1 MPNLKL
7 RQAVKLALL
16 SGASSI
22 GVGAVSSAYA
32 QGADQIEEI
41 TVTGSRIAKRDA
53 IAESPIFTVDQESMK
68 ISGNVTLDHYLNT
81 LPQITPNISSQSNN
95 PSSGGR
101 AFIDLRGLGPSR
113 NLVLIDGRRAMGQAE
128 GGTIVDTNTIP
139 AALIERVEI
148 ISGGAA
154 ATYGADAIA
163 GVVNFIMK
171 KDFEGF
177 NLDSQYRLTEEGDGD
192 EVTADITIGS
202 NFADGRGNAVF
213 NASYFNREVMYK
225 DARAFSAQASS
236 PTGIFPNGS
245 ISLGANTPTQGAV
258 DAIFGGNTCEPNG
271 GARGFGFNPDGSL
284 FCTGIDGNPN
294 RNIAGYTG
302 PDSHIATQFFPDSFS
317 YNFEP
322 DNFLVLPLE
331 RWNLYTHMNLDM
343 SEHFQPYVQ
352 AMFTNY
358 SSDQELAATPA
369 GGFVLPVTNP
379 FISPQLAALLAT
391 REGCAVVNA
400 DDPNVCDLLNADAPV
415 SLSKRFN
422 VLGGRSGANTHDV
435 WQLTGGA
442 RGSIVESWSY
452 DLYASWG
459 RSVRNEIQGGNVRVP
474 EVNQLLAAADGG
486 ASLCEGGLNLLG
498 DAPISQA
505 CQDFISLQ
513 AKNLTVVEQG
523 NIEAVVTG
531 DLFEMPAG
539 TVQSAFG
546 ASFREISFDFLPDS
560 GLKPGIVAGF
570 NEQLPVAGRLNYT
583 DVFGEVSVPLLQD
596 LPMMQSLSLTL
607 GARTTDNNVFG
618 NDETWKA
625 TFDWSMS
632 ESVRARGGMQHAI
645 RSPNIAELFAP
656 QLNNFPSFA
665 NQDPCNFNSAQRTGP
680 NGAQV
685 QALCAAQA
693 AVAGGAGFSQPFGQ
707 AQAIAG
713 GNPDLTPEEAD
724 SWTVGLVYTPEFNSS
739 MLQRVSLT
747 VDYFSMELDQVIDD
761 IPATT
766 IITRCYNSDNANP
779 NYDINNEWCQLFNR
793 DPADGRVID
802 LQTLQR
808 NQSVWELSG
817 IDTTLNWGADIGPG
831 QFDVSLLASWLE
843 KFEKQVTAIDPFN
856 DFAGTIGGTTGSTAP
871 EWRGTLQASYT
882 MDNMQFLATTRYI
895 SSMSHANLV
904 ETPTAVATGTDATWY
919 LDLAGRYDVT
929 DSISLRFGVNNV
941 GNQGPRLYNPNV
953 QANTDPSTFDV
964 LGRRYFVGFDWRM

>member
-1 MPNLKL
+1 MARQTKL
-7 RQAVKLALL
+7 ARAIKLALL
-16 SGASSI
+16 TGVTAGSAGALST
-22 GVGAVSSAYA
+22 ANA
-32 QGADQIEEI
+32 QDAELEEI

-53 IAESPIFTVDQESMK
+53 IAESPIYTVDQAALEV
-68 ISGNVTLDHYLNT
+68 SGHVTLDHYLNT

-101 AFIDLRGLGPSR
+101 AFIDLRGLGPNR
-113 NLVLIDGRRAMGQAE
+113 NLVLIDGRRPMGQAS
-128 GGTIVDTNTIP
+128 GGTVVDTNTIP
-139 AALIERVEI
+139 AALVERVEI

-171 KDFEGF
+171 NDFEGF

-192 EVTADITIGS
+192 EITADLTIGS

-236 PTGIFPNGS
+236 STGTFPNGS
-245 ISLGANTPTQGAV
+245 ISLGANTPDQATV
-258 DAIFGGNTCEPNG
+258 DGIFGPNACEPKG

-294 RNIAGYTG
+294 RNVVGYTG
-302 PDSHIATQFFPDSFS
+302 PENHIATAFYPDSFS

-331 RWNLYTHMNLDM
+331 RWNLFTHVNLEM

-379 FISPQLAALLAT
+379 FISADLAAVLAT
-391 REGCAVVNA
+391 R
-400 DDPNVCDLLNADAPV
+400 DDPTAPV
-415 SLSKRFN
+415 SLAKRFN

-435 WQLTGGA
+435 WQLTAGTKGD
-442 RGSIVESWSY
+442 ITESWSY
-452 DLYASWG
+452 DVYASWG
-459 RSVRNEIQGGNVRVP
+459 RSVNNEIQGGNVRVP
-474 EVNQLLAAADGG
+474 EVNALLAAADGG
-486 ASLCEGGLNLLG
+486 ASICAGGLNLLG
-498 DAPISQA
+498 DAPISQE
-505 CQDFISLQ
+505 CQDYISLQ
-513 AKNLTVVEQG
+513 AKNLTVVQQG
-523 NIEAVVTG
+523 IIEAVVTG

-546 ASFREISFDFLPDS
+546 ASFREIDFDFLPDS

-583 DVFGEVSVPLLQD
+583 DVFAEVSIPLLQD
-596 LPMMQSLSLTL
+596 LPMMESLSTTL
-607 GARTTDNNVFG
+607 GVRTTDNNVFG

-625 TFDWSMS
+625 TFDWTIS
-632 ESVRARGGMQHAI
+632 ESVRARGGLQHAI
-645 RSPNIAELFAP
+645 RSPNIAELFSP
-656 QLNNFPSFA
+656 QLNNFPNFA
-665 NQDPCNFNSAQRTGP
+665 GQDPCNFNSTQRTGG
-680 NGAQV
+680 NAAQV
-685 QALCAAQA
+685 QALCQAQA

-713 GNPDLTPEEAD
+713 GNPDLIPEEAD
-724 SWTVGLVYTPEFNSS
+724 SWTLGLVYTPEFTSP
-739 MLQRVSLT
+739 MAQRVGFT
-747 VDYFSMELDQVIDD
+747 IDYFSMELDKVISAVG
-761 IPATT
+761 ATT
-766 IITRCYNSDNANP
+766 IITRCFNSEGANP

-793 DPADGRVID
+793 DQSDGRVID
-802 LQTLQR
+802 LQTLSR
-808 NQSVWELSG
+808 NQSVWEIAG

-831 QFDVSLLASWLE
+831 EFDVALLA
-843 KFEKQVTAIDPFN
+843 
-856 DFAGTIGGTTGSTAP
+856 
-871 EWRGTLQASYT
+871 
-882 MDNMQFLATTRYI
+882 
-895 SSMSHANLV
+895 
-904 ETPTAVATGTDATWY
+904 
-919 LDLAGRYDVT
+919 
-929 DSISLRFGVNNV
+929 
-941 GNQGPRLYNPNV
+941 
-953 QANTDPSTFDV
+953 
-964 LGRRYFVGFDWRM
+964 

>member
-1 MPNLKL
+1 MARQTKL
-7 RQAVKLALL
+7 ARAIKLALL
-16 SGASSI
+16 T
-22 GVGAVSSAYA
+22 GVAAGSAGTLSTANA
-32 QGADQIEEI
+32 QESELEEI

-53 IAESPIFTVDQESMK
+53 IAESPIYTVDQAALEV
-68 ISGNVTLDHYLNT
+68 SGHVTLDHYLNT

-101 AFIDLRGLGPSR
+101 AFIDLRGLGPAR

-139 AALIERVEI
+139 AALIDRVEI

-163 GVVNFIMK
+163 GVVNFLMK

-192 EVTADITIGS
+192 EVTADLTIGS

-213 NASYFNREVMYK
+213 NASYFNREVLYK
-225 DARAFSAQASS
+225 DARSFSAQASS
-236 PTGIFPNGS
+236 ATGIFPNGS
-245 ISLGANTPTQGAV
+245 VALGANTPTQGAV
-258 DAIFGGNTCEPNG
+258 DALFGPNTCDPGG
-271 GARGFGFNPDGSL
+271 GARGFGFNPDGTV

-302 PDSHIATQFFPDSFS
+302 PDSHLATAFAPDSFS

-331 RWNLYTHMNLDM
+331 RWNLFTHMNLDM
-343 SEHFQPYVQ
+343 SDQFQPYIQ

-379 FISPQLAALLAT
+379 FITPDLAALLAT
-391 REGCAVVNA
+391 RS
-400 DDPNVCDLLNADAPV
+400 DPTAPV
-415 SLSKRFN
+415 SLNKRFS
-422 VLGGRSGANTHDV
+422 VLGGRTGANTHDV
-435 WQLTGGA
+435 WQLTAGTKGD
-442 RGSIVESWSY
+442 ITESWSY
-452 DLYASWG
+452 DVYASWG

-486 ASLCEGGLNLLG
+486 ASLCAGGLNLLG
-498 DAPISQA
+498 SAPISQE

-513 AKNLTVVEQG
+513 AKNLTVVQQG
-523 NIEAVVTG
+523 IVEAVVTG
-531 DLFEMPAG
+531 DLFELPAG

-546 ASFREISFDFLPDS
+546 ASFREIDYDFLPDS

-570 NEQLPVAGRLNYT
+570 NEQLPVSGRLNYT
-583 DVFGEVSVPLLQD
+583 DVFAEVSIPLLQD
-596 LPMMQSLSLTL
+596 LPMMQSLSTTL
-607 GARTTDNNVFG
+607 GVRTTDNNVFG

-625 TFDWSMS
+625 TFDWTMS
-632 ESVRARGGMQHAI
+632 ESVRARGGLQHAI
-645 RSPNIAELFAP
+645 RSPNIQELFAP
-656 QLNNFPSFA
+656 QLNNFPNFA
-665 NQDPCNFNSAQRTGP
+665 DQDPCNFNSQQRSG
-680 NGAQV
+680 GDAAQV

-724 SWTVGLVYTPEFNSS
+724 SWTLGLVYTPEFESS
-739 MLQRVSLT
+739 MAQRVGFT
-747 VDYFSMELDQVIDD
+747 IDYFSMELDKVISSVT
-761 IPATT
+761 ATT
-766 IITRCYNSDNANP
+766 IITRCYNSEGANP
-779 NYDINNEWCQLFNR
+779 SYDINNEWCQLFNR
-793 DPADGRVID
+793 DQSDGRVID

-808 NQSVWELSG
+808 NQSVWKLSG
-817 IDTTLNWGADIGPG
+817 IDTTMNWGADIGPG
-831 QFDVSLLASWLE
+831 ALDVSLLASWLQE
-843 KFEKQVTAIDPFN
+843 FETQVTAVDPFN
-856 DFAGTIGGTTGSTAP
+856 DFSGTIGGTTGSAAP
-871 EWRGTLQASYT
+871 EWRGTLQTSYT
-882 MDNMQFLATTRYI
+882 MDSLQLMATTRYI
-895 SSMSHANLV
+895 SEMSHANLV
-904 ETPTAVATGTDATWY
+904 TTPGATATGTDATWY
-919 LDLAGRYDVT
+919 VDLAGRYDLA
-929 DSISLRFGVNNV
+929 DNISLRFGVNNLA
-941 GNQGPRLYNPNV
+941 NQGPRLYNPNV